1 MRSAA
6 KSTRIANM
14 TESESISGAGPD
26 YLPVKDA
33 AQYVGVSIQTLRR
46 WDAAGKLKPVRHPG
60 SGYRYYKRSDLEPFR
75 LEYQRGQLLGI
86 DDRHLFQSLTA
97 DIESNAKLR
106 EPQQDAHKA
115 VRRHFE
121 QSDEHAILQL
131 PVGCGKTGL
140 IATLPFGISHG
151 RVLVIA
157 PNLTI
162 RKGIS
167 DALDISNSKNFWR
180 MTAAIHDFS
189 GGPYRA
195 VLDGVDANLHACNES
210 HFVVTNIQ
218 QLASSA
224 DRWLPQFPP
233 NYFDMII
240 VDEGHHNVALS
251 WTKVFER
258 FPKAKVVSLTATPFR
273 GDGVRPIG
281 KVIYRY
287 PFTRAMVHGYIKQIH
302 SRNVA
307 PQELYFTYAD
317 DSRKHTLDEVMELRE
332 EAWFRRGV
340 ALSPECNRHIVDA
353 SIKYLREMRERSGF
367 RHQIIAAACSVDHAR
382 QIRSFY
388 EERGLGAQEI
398 HSDLD
403 REKQEG
409 IIENLRRGRLDCIVQ
424 VQMLGEGFDHPP
436 LSVAAIFRP
445 FRTLSPYIQFIGR
458 TMRVVHEN
466 NADHSDNHAF
476 IVSHV
481 GLNNDEH
488 WDDFREFD
496 FDDQR
501 MIHEWINAN
510 ESDGNERSEP
520 RARRFDEPV
529 LVDNELIGDF
539 ISKSFL
545 DPEDD
550 RVIDEFLNREIAS
563 GLKLKELFT
572 REEVRNRLRERSSS
586 RKDDQPSSF
595 PIQPQRR
602 RVEAR
607 KRLNERAKS
616 VANRVL
622 SDLGLSGAGRE
633 VGKAIKS
640 VRGQAN
646 RAAMIELMNR
656 RVNQHL
662 GIQPS
667 NRGKINAD
675 QAESALAAL
684 DLLGDEIREEIKRNA

>member
-1 MRSAA
+1 
-6 KSTRIANM
+6 M
-14 TESESISGAGPD
+14 TESESPAPGHD

-46 WDAAGKLKPVRHPG
+46 WDAAGKLKPIRHPG
-60 SGYRYYKRSDLEPFR
+60 NGYRYYKRSDLEPYR
-75 LEYQRGQLLGI
+75 LEYQRGQSLGI
-86 DDRHLFQSLTA
+86 DDQHLFQLLTA
-97 DIESNAKLR
+97 DVESNPQLR
-106 EPQQDAHKA
+106 EPQRDAHKA
-115 VRRHFE
+115 VRHHFDRD
-121 QSDEHAILQL
+121 DEHAILQI

-140 IATLPFGISHG
+140 IATLPFGISRG
-151 RVLVIA
+151 RVLVIT

-162 RKGIS
+162 RNGVAE
-167 DALDISNSKNFWR
+167 ALDISNPRNFWR
-180 MTAAIHDFS
+180 KTGAIHDFS

-195 VLDGVDANLHACNES
+195 VLDGIDANLHDCNDS

-233 NYFDMII
+233 NYFDMIF
-240 VDEGHHNVALS
+240 VDEGHHNVASS
-251 WTKVFER
+251 WAKVFER

-273 GDGVRPIG
+273 GDGVRPLG
-281 KVIYRY
+281 KVIYKY

-307 PQELYFTYAD
+307 PQELYFTYAED
-317 DSRKHTLDEVMELRE
+317 TRRHTLSEVMELRE

-340 ALSPECNRHIVDA
+340 ALSPECNGHIAEA
-353 SIKYLREMRERSGF
+353 SMKYLGEMRERSGF

-382 QIRSFY
+382 QIRSLY
-388 EERGLGAQEI
+388 EERGLAAQEI

-403 REKQEG
+403 RDKQEG
-409 IIENLRRGRLDCIVQ
+409 VIENLRRGRLDCVVQ
-424 VQMLGEGFDHPP
+424 VHMLGEGFDHPP
-436 LSVAAIFRP
+436 LSIAAIFRP
-445 FRTLSPYIQFIGR
+445 FRSLSPYIQFVGR
-458 TMRVVHEN
+458 VMRVVHEN
-466 NADHSDNHAF
+466 NADHADNHAF

-488 WDDFREFD
+488 WDDFRELD

-501 MIHEWINAN
+501 MIHEWIN
-510 ESDGNERSEP
+510 SDETDSGEVGEP
-520 RARRFDEPV
+520 RPRRFDDTI
-529 LVDNELIGDF
+529 LVDNETIGDF

-545 DPEDD
+545 DPADD
-550 RVIDEFLNREIAS
+550 RVLNEFLNREI
-563 GLKLKELFT
+563 GGGIKLSDLLSRDEL
-572 REEVRNRLRERSSS
+572 RRRLREREFTQEDGKL
-586 RKDDQPSSF
+586 RSF

-622 SDLGLSGAGRE
+622 SDLRLSGAGRE

-640 VRGQAN
+640 VRGQSN

-662 GIQPS
+662 GIEPR
-667 NRGKINAD
+667 NRSKISSD
-675 QAESALAAL
+675 QAEDALAAL
-684 DLLGDEIREEIKRNA
+684 DKLGDEIREEIRDKK